1 MDEYAAQRYTD
12 AECEAVFTDLF
23 PQGFAG
29 QDVLDDIAPAGWEQ
43 SSLVA
48 TFHPS
53 PEQVYEERLQF
64 HRNLQSWPGRN
75 QDLPLRPEP
84 TLEGVRR
91 DYQATPI
98 ETEREVRELVGQ
110 CLWDIFS
117 DNHDVLGP
125 DGRLVDIGSFRG
137 AGGFL
142 ADCLNRQIGLQEYD
156 YMDFYMGTI
165 WLSRRADL
173 TPVYRMIF
181 RRLKAQGYDWIY
193 RFPRLALIDLRSLR
207 DALHPPEE
215 PAWDQAGYAQEEDD
229 AEHER
234 TLDEMRESLETAY
247 IEAIT
252 DARQQPPPPTV
263 QAYQSIYGHFP
274 VGWPPTIAST

>member
-1 MDEYAAQRYTD
+1 MDEYAAPRYTD
-12 AECEAVFTDLF
+12 AECEAVFADLF

-29 QDVLDDIAPAGWEQ
+29 RDVWDDIAPAGWEQ

-75 QDLPLRPEP
+75 QERPATPEP
-84 TLEGVRR
+84 TREEVIR
-91 DYQATPI
+91 DYQVTPI
-98 ETEREVRELVGQ
+98 ETEREVQELVGQ

-142 ADCLNRQIGLQEYD
+142 ADCLNRQSGRQEYD

-173 TPVYRMIF
+173 TPVYHMIF
-181 RRLKAQGYDWIY
+181 RRLKARRYD
-193 RFPRLALIDLRSLR
+193 
-207 DALHPPEE
+207 
-215 PAWDQAGYAQEEDD
+215 
-229 AEHER
+229 
-234 TLDEMRESLETAY
+234 
-247 IEAIT
+247 
-252 DARQQPPPPTV
+252 
-263 QAYQSIYGHFP
+263 
-274 VGWPPTIAST
+274 

>member
-12 AECEAVFTDLF
+12 AECEAVFADLF

-29 QDVLDDIAPAGWEQ
+29 QDVLDEIAPAGWEQ
-43 SSLVA
+43 SALVA

-53 PEQVYEERLQF
+53 PEQVYEERVQF

-75 QDLPLRPEP
+75 QDRPAKPEP
-84 TLEGVRR
+84 TFEEVIG
-91 DYQATPI
+91 DYQVTPI
-98 ETEREVRELVGQ
+98 ETEREVRELIGQ

-142 ADCLNRQIGLQEYD
+142 ADCLNRQSGRQEYN

-173 TPVYRMIF
+173 RPVYRLIF
-181 RRLKAQGYDWIY
+181 RRLKA
-193 RFPRLALIDLRSLR
+193 RRR
-207 DALHPPEE
+207 
-215 PAWDQAGYAQEEDD
+215 
-229 AEHER
+229 
-234 TLDEMRESLETAY
+234 
-247 IEAIT
+247 
-252 DARQQPPPPTV
+252 
-263 QAYQSIYGHFP
+263 
-274 VGWPPTIAST
+274 

>member
-12 AECEAVFTDLF
+12 AECEAVFADLF

-43 SSLVA
+43 SALVA

-75 QDLPLRPEP
+75 QDRPTKPEP
-84 TLEGVRR
+84 TREEVIR

-117 DNHDVLGP
+117 DNHDVPAP

-142 ADCLNRQIGLQEYD
+142 ADCLNRQGGRQEYD

-173 TPVYRMIF
+173 RSAAHTSHHRSN
-181 RRLKAQGYDWIY
+181 
-193 RFPRLALIDLRSLR
+193 AL
-207 DALHPPEE
+207 
-215 PAWDQAGYAQEEDD
+215 
-229 AEHER
+229 
-234 TLDEMRESLETAY
+234 
-247 IEAIT
+247 
-252 DARQQPPPPTV
+252 
-263 QAYQSIYGHFP
+263 GHSYP
-274 VGWPPTIAST
+274 W

>member
-1 MDEYAAQRYTD
+1 MPCRLSTQSSMLSLSMSVGVRSPCYASPPPTEMFAPVNTQHRGSMDEYAAQRYTD
-12 AECEAVFTDLF
+12 AECEAVFADLL

-43 SSLVA
+43 AALVA

-53 PEQVYEERLQF
+53 PEQVYEERVQF
-64 HRNLQSWPGRN
+64 HRNLQSWSGRN
-75 QDLPLRPEP
+75 QDRPAKPEP
-84 TLEGVRR
+84 TRAEVSR

-142 ADCLNRQIGLQEYD
+142 ADCLNRQSSSQEYD

-165 WLSRRADL
+165 WLSRRA
-173 TPVYRMIF
+173 
-181 RRLKAQGYDWIY
+181 A
-193 RFPRLALIDLRSLR
+193 
-207 DALHPPEE
+207 
-215 PAWDQAGYAQEEDD
+215 
-229 AEHER
+229 
-234 TLDEMRESLETAY
+234 
-247 IEAIT
+247 
-252 DARQQPPPPTV
+252 
-263 QAYQSIYGHFP
+263 
-274 VGWPPTIAST
+274 